1 MKRFTEATQAHSL
14 LHSPKFQAA
23 KRELM
28 AAIQEASNQV
38 KEIKVSSAEV
48 REEYLKTIQEF
59 NRDRGRDL
67 YYPFLSSGLGSG
79 PYVELLDGSVKLDM
93 ITGIGVNFFGH
104 SHPEFVSEM
113 IDGLSADVMQGN
125 LQPGVEAKVL
135 LRKLLS
141 KVGNECR
148 LKQAWLTTCG
158 TMANETA
165 LKIARQKKYPA
176 TKVFAFNDCFAGRS
190 TAMQEITDN
199 PKYRDGQPIYGEV
212 AYLPFYDA
220 KIGLEASIE
229 ATLSRMKSELARYPG
244 KFCAIVCELVQG
256 EGGFNFAP
264 SDFYVRIF
272 EEAKIAN
279 LAVWID
285 EVQSFGRTGELFA
298 YQTFQLEKYVD
309 IVTIG
314 KMLQA
319 CVVLYSE
326 EFNPRPGLVAGTFSG
341 STVALRT
348 ARRTLEMLDE
358 QGFLGS
364 QGKIKQFENYFKVNL
379 DKISQ
384 GTCKGIIGEIRVIG
398 AMIAFAP
405 FNSTQ
410 DDVKGVLLRLF
421 DHGLVAFNCGH
432 GPYLVRMLAPY
443 GAMNESDIDNVC
455 AIIEKSLLEV
465 AEERK

>member
-1 MKRFTEATQAHSL
+1 MKPFPQATQASAL
-14 LHSPKFQAA
+14 LNSPKFLAA
-23 KRELM
+23 KKELM
-28 AAIQEASNQV
+28 AAIQEASTQV
-38 KEIKVSSAEV
+38 QGIKPSVAEV

-59 NRDRGRDL
+59 NRDRGRDV

-104 SHPEFVSEM
+104 SHPAFISEM

-125 LQPGVEAKVL
+125 LQPGIEAKML

-141 KVGNECR
+141 RVGRECR

-176 TKVFAFNDCFAGRS
+176 TKVFAFQDCFAGRS

-199 PKYRDGQPIYGEV
+199 PKYRDGQPVYGEV
-212 AYLPFYDA
+212 AYLPFYDQ
-220 KIGLEASIE
+220 KSGLDASIA
-229 ATLSRMKSELARYPG
+229 ATLAVMKSELARYPG

-256 EGGFNFAP
+256 EGGFSFAP
-264 SDFYVRIF
+264 NEYYARVF
-272 EEAKIAN
+272 EEAKKAN

-298 YQTFQLEKYVD
+298 YQTFQLEKLVD
-309 IVTIG
+309 IVTVG

-326 EFNPRPGLVAGTFSG
+326 EYNPRPGLVAGTFSG

-348 ARRTLEMLDE
+348 ARKTLEMLDE
-358 QGFLGS
+358 EGFLGPE
-364 QGKIKQFENYFKVNL
+364 GKVNKLGNYFKQSL
-379 DKISQ
+379 DRLAQ
-384 GTCKGIIGEIRVIG
+384 GSCKGIIQETRVIG
-398 AMIAFAP
+398 SMIAFAP
-405 FNSTQ
+405 FKATPE
-410 DDVKGVLLRLF
+410 DVKAVLMRLF

-432 GPYLVRMLAPY
+432 GPYLVRMLAPF
-443 GAMNESDIDNVC
+443 GAMNESDIDTVC
-455 AIIEKSLLEV
+455 ELIEKSLLEV